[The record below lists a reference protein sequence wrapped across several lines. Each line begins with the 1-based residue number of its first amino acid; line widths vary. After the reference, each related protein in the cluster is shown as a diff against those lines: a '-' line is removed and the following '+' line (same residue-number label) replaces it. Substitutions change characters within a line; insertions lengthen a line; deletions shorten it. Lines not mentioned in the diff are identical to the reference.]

1 MKFLVLIFVSLLWA
15 CELSPTAALPKA
27 AAVPA
32 ITWVCEKDTLV
43 IGPDGIEYRTDYIID
58 GAYAHVAL
66 SADSCCPETESDG
79 YTSFVCY
86 WCDYS
91 TMLVSG
97 RHLYGHRR
105 SADGARLSVIEYDDE
120 GRNPLR
126 RGAEK
131 IFVKL

>member
-1 MKFLVLIFVSLLWA
+1 MKFFVLFFVSLIWA

-58 GAYAHVAL
+58 GADAHVIL

-79 YTSFVCY
+79 YVSFVCY
-86 WCDYS
+86 WYDRHDAW
-91 TMLVSG
+91 VSD

-105 SADGARLSVIEYDDE
+105 SEGGTQLSVIEYDDE

-126 RGAEK
+126 RGVEK